1 MNIKEIAIL
10 ALTLILVLSIVSCS
24 DDEDDAGGAV
34 IQIFPGQNIDF
45 GAVNV
50 SQETPATIKVT
61 VKNIGKET
69 LRVNDLLLDDNTGA
83 FDVDSDMDVPFELT
97 TSDTTDIWVSFGP
110 EAEEEYDA
118 SLIIESNANNYPE
131 YSITL
136 YGVGT
141 SE

>member
-1 MNIKEIAIL
+1 MNIKEIAIW
-10 ALTLILVLSIVSCS
+10 ALTLMLALSIVSCS
-24 DDEDDAGGAV
+24 DDEDDGGGAV
-34 IQIFPGQNIDF
+34 IQVFPGQYIDF
-45 GAVNV
+45 GAVNIF
-50 SQETPATIKVT
+50 QETPATIKVT
-61 VKNIGKET
+61 IKNIGNET
-69 LRVNDLLLDDNTGA
+69 LRVNELILDDNSGA
-83 FDVDSDMDVPFELT
+83 FDVDSAMDAPFELT
-97 TSDTTDIWVSFGP
+97 MSDTTDILVSFGP